1 MKKYFI
7 VFLAICT
14 LVVSAIIGSYVFA
27 IGAFLFK
34 VMIGVIAI
42 AIFVIG
48 FLVGRFLF
56 PCELTHSQQS

>member
-7 VFLAICT
+7 VFLAICI

-42 AIFVIG
+42 VIFIIG

-56 PCELTHSQQS
+56 PCEKN